1 MRIAIFSEV
10 YWPMVSGVGVTLR
23 RLADSLL
30 ARGHAVRVYSASYT
44 LPDSGDRPEVCR
56 SPSRPF
62 FLYPDVQWAFPR
74 HRTLVDDAASF
85 RPDVVHL
92 ATEFAMGYAGI
103 RVARQLNLPVV
114 ASAHT
119 DYEQYA
125 SRYRVDWAV
134 RAGWRYL
141 RWFYGQAETVLC
153 PTRIYEQHLQ
163 SRGVQHTG
171 IWSRGVDTTA
181 FHPQYRSNAFRA
193 ALGARNGDPVVTYIG
208 RMAREKNL
216 QLLLESWPTIRA
228 RFPSAQLVL
237 VGQGPLEAVIAE
249 RRLPG
254 VHLTG
259 LLTGRDLAEAY
270 ASADVFA
277 FPSVT
282 ETFGNVLLEA
292 MASGLPS
299 VVAAAG
305 GVLDFA
311 RHGRNSWLVEP
322 NSADAMAGGVL
333 RVLDDAE
340 LRHALSEGALA
351 TARSRGWEL
360 VDDRLLEDYAR
371 AMERHAAR
379 GAKRLA
385 LSA

>member
-30 ARGHAVRVYSASYT
+30 ERGHAVRVYSASYA
-44 LPDSGDRPEVCR
+44 LPSSGDRAEVCR

-74 HRTLVDDAASF
+74 HRALVDDAGRF
-85 RPDVVHL
+85 QPDIVHL
-92 ATEFAMGYAGI
+92 ATEFAMGYAGT
-103 RVARQLNLPVV
+103 RVARQLALPIV

-163 SRGVQHTG
+163 SRGVRNTG
-171 IWSRGVDTTA
+171 IWSRGVDTET
-181 FHPQYRSNAFRA
+181 FHPDFRSNAFRA
-193 ALGARNGDPVVTYIG
+193 ALGARQGDHVVTYIG

-216 QLLLESWPTIRA
+216 ERLLQSWATIR
-228 RFPSAQLVL
+228 RRHPSAQLVL
-237 VGQGPLEAVIAE
+237 VGQGPLEGEIA
-249 RRLPG
+249 RRGLPG

-270 ASADVFA
+270 ASADLFA

-305 GVLDFA
+305 GMLEFA

-322 NSADAMAGGVL
+322 NSVEAMAEGIVRL
-333 RVLDDAE
+333 LDDAD
-340 LRHALSEGALA
+340 LRRSLSDGALA
-351 TARSRGWEL
+351 TARSRRWDL
-360 VDDRLLEDYAR
+360 VDDRLLEDYGR
-371 AMERHAAR
+371 AIERHERRKAA
-379 GAKRLA
+379 
-385 LSA
+385 

>member
-1 MRIAIFSEV
+1 MRVAIFSEV

-23 RLADSLL
+23 RLADSLMR
-30 ARGHAVRVYSASYT
+30 RGHAVRVYSASYN

-56 SPSRPF
+56 SASRPF

-74 HRTLVDDAASF
+74 HRALMEDVQRF
-85 RPDVVHL
+85 RPDVIHL
-92 ATEFAMGYAGI
+92 ATEFAMGYAGS
-103 RVARQLNLPVV
+103 RVARQLGIPMV

-125 SRYRVDWAV
+125 SRYRVDWAI

-141 RWFYGQAETVLC
+141 RWFYSQADMVLC
-153 PTRIYEQHLQ
+153 PTRIYEQHLH
-163 SRGVQHTG
+163 SRGVTHTG
-171 IWSRGVDTTA
+171 IWSRGVDA
-181 FHPQYRSNAFRA
+181 HLFHPEYRSNAYRA
-193 ALGARNGDPVVTYIG
+193 ALGARHGDPVITYIG
-208 RMAREKNL
+208 RLAREKNL
-216 QLLLESWPTIRA
+216 ELLLDAWTSIRS
-228 RFPSAQLVL
+228 RYPSARLVL
-237 VGQGPLEAVIAE
+237 VGQGPLEEEIAG
-249 RRLPG
+249 RGLAG

-270 ASADVFA
+270 ASADLFA

-292 MASGLPS
+292 MASGLPT

-305 GVLDFA
+305 GVLEFV

-322 NSADAMAGGVL
+322 NSADAMADGVARL
-333 RVLDDAE
+333 LDDIPLRRGLAE
-340 LRHALSEGALA
+340 GGLA
-351 TARSRGWEL
+351 TARSRGWDM

-371 AMERHAAR
+371 IVEHHAGR
-379 GAKRLA
+379 
-385 LSA
+385 SAA

>member
-10 YWPMVSGVGVTLR
+10 YWPMISGVGVTLR

-30 ARGHAVRVYSASYT
+30 DRGHAVRVYSASYA
-44 LPDSGDRPEVCR
+44 LPETGDRPEVRR
-56 SPSRPF
+56 SASRPF

-74 HRTLVDDAASF
+74 HRPLLADARRF
-85 RPDVVHL
+85 QPDVVHL
-92 ATEFAMGYAGI
+92 ATEFAMGYAGT
-103 RVARQLNLPVV
+103 RVARQLGVPMV

-141 RWFYGQAETVLC
+141 RWFYSQADTVLC
-153 PTRIYEQHLQ
+153 PTRIYERHLHE
-163 SRGVQHTG
+163 RGVTHTG
-171 IWSRGVDTTA
+171 IWSRGVDA
-181 FHPQYRSNAFRA
+181 EGFHPGFRSNAYRA
-193 ALGARNGDPVVTYIG
+193 ALGAKGDDPVITYIG
-208 RMAREKNL
+208 RLAREKNL
-216 QLLLESWPTIRA
+216 ELLLGAWALIRVRYPAA
-228 RFPSAQLVL
+228 RLVL
-237 VGQGPLEAVIAE
+237 VGQGPLQGEIA
-249 RRLPG
+249 RRDLPN

-292 MASGLPS
+292 MASGLPT
-299 VVAAAG
+299 VAAASG

-311 RHGRNSWLVEP
+311 EHNRNAWLVEP
-322 NSADAMAGGVL
+322 DSITAMADGVTRLLGDPALCRTLVDGG
-333 RVLDDAE
+333 
-340 LRHALSEGALA
+340 LA
-351 TARSRGWEL
+351 TARSRSWDQ

-371 AMERHAAR
+371 VVARHAANR
-379 GAKRLA
+379 AA
-385 LSA
+385 